1 MLRSFARGL
10 YASFVAD
17 RRVLALAFA
26 RLADGIGNSFL
37 IIVIPLYVVS
47 DVVTGAT
54 FGLAEAMVIG
64 VILSLYG
71 FLNSLLQPFA
81 GRLSDRAGARK
92 RFIMLGLAGL
102 TVSNLLYLLAGS
114 YVSLVV
120 IRSLQGI
127 SVAFIVPASIALV
140 NELAG
145 DRTRGGNM
153 GVYNTFRLI
162 GFGAGPIAAGAVV
175 AGGPYTLGPGD
186 TWVTLSGFE
195 AAFWIAAITAAISLT
210 MVAVLITD
218 PESTKAKAG
227 GRPSIAIRDPR
238 GTQLFDPIFT
248 LGVATLFMTIGIAL
262 FATIQNEVNAHLGQG
277 STWFGLQFAAFI
289 LAQILLQA
297 PVGGASDRLGRRPFI
312 LWGMILLIPTTLAQ
326 GFVTTPET
334 MFLARLSQGVAGAMV
349 FAPALALAGDLAGE
363 GESGTK
369 LSVLTMA
376 FGFGIALGPLTSG
389 FLIGFGFVVPFA
401 FAAALA
407 AVGAVLVYSQVE
419 ETVGVE
425 TTDAVAPTD

>member
-37 IIVIPLYVVS
+37 IIVIPLYVAS

-102 TVSNLLYLLAGS
+102 TVSNLLYLFAGS

-145 DRTRGGNM
+145 DQTRGGNM

-210 MVAVLITD
+210 MVAVLISD
-218 PESTKAKAG
+218 PESTTANAG
-227 GRPSIAIRDPR
+227 GQPSIAIRDPR

-289 LAQILLQA
+289 LAQVLLQA

-369 LSVLTMA
+369 LSVLTMS

-407 AVGAVLVYSQVE
+407 AIGAVLVYSQVE
-419 ETVGVE
+419 ETVDVE
-425 TTDAVAPTD
+425 TTGDVVPTD